1 MSQIQ
6 IGLLLLLLTLL
17 GVVGYNV
24 YLSETTPNEIS
35 YTDFMEQ
42 LQKGEIKAVHLK
54 GGAVKGEDCR
64 KQAFSSF
71 IPDVPAT
78 LTILREKSV
87 LITAEK
93 DTENIGGFLKSM
105 VPVFLILGGYLIF
118 SRTQKKGGS
127 GLGKNKYSSFV
138 PSKNTKVS
146 FEDVAGISEARS
158 ELIEIVESLK
168 NPEKFSSL
176 GGYIPKGVLLQGPPG
191 TGKTLLAKAI
201 AGEASVPFFSIGGSD
216 FVEMF
221 VGVGASRVR
230 ELFTE
235 AKKNAPAIIFIDEID
250 AIGGKRSGGNA
261 TGSNDEREQTLNALL
276 VEMDGFNSD
285 QTVIII
291 AATNRPDILDPAL
304 LRPGRFDRQVT
315 ISLPDAKGRR
325 KILEVH
331 AKKILMAPGVDLS
344 EVARSIPGFSGAEI
358 ANLVNEAAL
367 IGARHNKTAVELS
380 DFEEAKDKISL
391 GLERKNVVINE
402 TVRRV
407 TAYHEA
413 GHAIT
418 AKLLPETDPVHKITI
433 MPRGRALG
441 LTQQLPLDDRYT
453 YSREYLINRIKILM
467 GGRVAEDIVFGHQT
481 TGASND
487 ILTATDIANRL
498 VCEFGMSKTIGPVA
512 YIQEQGGFLGGSPTT
527 RPYSEKTAE
536 NIDKEIK
543 RIIEE
548 CYNETL
554 VLLTE
559 NNKFLHKLAEA
570 LLVNET
576 VDGEEM
582 DIVHYCY
589 MNEKSIEK
597 KLMKHQKE
605 ERAQQNQRISGL
617 PRSFYK
623 EETKC
628 EHEKE

>member
-1 MSQIQ
+1 MSQFQ
-6 IGLLLLLLTLL
+6 IGLLLLLLTFL

-24 YLSETTPNEIS
+24 YLKETTPNEIS
-35 YTDFMEQ
+35 YTDFMER
-42 LQKGEIKAVHLK
+42 LQKGQIESVHLK
-54 GGAVKGEDCR
+54 GGAVVGKDRG
-64 KQAFSSF
+64 KQSFSSYLPD
-71 IPDVPAT
+71 IPST
-78 LTILREKSV
+78 LSILEEKSV
-87 LITAEK
+87 QITAEK

-118 SRTQKKGGS
+118 SQTQKGRGS
-127 GLGKNKYSSFV
+127 GFGKNKYSSFV

-168 NPEKFSSL
+168 HPDKFSSL

-201 AGEASVPFFSIGGSD
+201 AGEASVPFYSIGGSD

-235 AKKNAPAIIFIDEID
+235 AKKNAPSIIFIDEID

-276 VEMDGFNSD
+276 VEMDGFDSD

-291 AATNRPDILDPAL
+291 AATNRPDMLDPAL

-315 ISLPDAKGRR
+315 ISLPDLKGRC

-331 AKKILMAPGVDLS
+331 AKKITLQSGINLS
-344 EVARSIPGFSGAEI
+344 EIARSIPGFSGAEI

-367 IGARHNKTAVELS
+367 MAARHQKIAVELS
-380 DFEEAKDKISL
+380 DFEEARDKISL
-391 GLERKNVVINE
+391 GLERTNIVINE
-402 TVRRV
+402 TIKRV

-418 AKLLPETDPVHKITI
+418 ATLLPETDPIHKITI
-433 MPRGRALG
+433 IPRGMALG
-441 LTQQLPLDDRYT
+441 LTQQIPLDDRYT
-453 YSREYLINRIKILM
+453 YSRNYLINRIKILM
-467 GGRVAEDIVFGHQT
+467 GGRVAEEIVFGHQT

-498 VCEFGMSKTIGPVA
+498 VCEFGMSQAIGPVA
-512 YIQEQGGFLGGSPTT
+512 YIQEQGGFLGGSTMT
-527 RPYSEKTAE
+527 KPYSEKTAE
-536 NIDKEIK
+536 NIDREIK

-548 CYNETL
+548 CYEETVALLNEH
-554 VLLTE
+554 
-559 NNKFLHKLAEA
+559 NKFLHKLAEA

-576 VDGEEM
+576 VDREEM

-589 MNEKSIEK
+589 MNEKRIEK
-597 KLMKHQKE
+597 KFMENHKE
-605 ERAQQNQRISGL
+605 G
-617 PRSFYK
+617 
-623 EETKC
+623 
-628 EHEKE
+628 

>member
-6 IGLLLLLLTLL
+6 TGLLVLFLTFL

-24 YLSETTPNEIS
+24 YLNETTPEEIS

-42 LQKGEIKAVHLK
+42 LQKGEIKTVHLR
-54 GGAVKGEDCR
+54 GGSVKGEDSINR
-64 KQAFSSF
+64 SFSSY
-71 IPDVPAT
+71 IPDVASIMP
-78 LTILREKSV
+78 LLKEKSV

-93 DTENIGGFLKSM
+93 DSESMGGFLKSM
-105 VPVFLILGGYLIF
+105 LPVLLILGGYLIF
-118 SRTQKKGGS
+118 SRMQQAGKS
-127 GLGKNKYSSFV
+127 GFGKSKSSSFL
-138 PSKNTKVS
+138 PSSDTGLT
-146 FEDVAGISEARS
+146 FEDVAGISEART
-158 ELIEIVESLK
+158 ELVEIVESLK
-168 NPEKFSSL
+168 HPEKFSKL

-201 AGEASVPFFSIGGSD
+201 AGEASVPFYSIGGSD

-235 AKKNAPAIIFIDEID
+235 AKKNSPCIIFIDEID

-261 TGSNDEREQTLNALL
+261 TGSDEREQTLNALL
-276 VEMDGFNSD
+276 VEMDGFDSNE
-285 QTVIII
+285 TVIII

-315 ISLPDAKGRR
+315 ITLPDVKGRR

-331 AKKILMAPGVDLS
+331 AKKIVMASGVNLS
-344 EVARSIPGFSGAEI
+344 EIARSIPGFSGAEI

-367 IGARHNKTAVELS
+367 MAARHNKTAVDLQ

-391 GLERKNVVINE
+391 GLERKSAVIDE
-402 TVRRV
+402 KVRRV

-418 AKLLPETDPVHKITI
+418 ATLLEETDPVHKITI
-433 MPRGRALG
+433 IPRGRALG

-453 YSREYLINRIKILM
+453 YSREYLVNRIKILM
-467 GGRVAEDIVFGHQT
+467 AGRAAEEIVFGHQT

-487 ILTATDIANRL
+487 ILSATEIASRL
-498 VCEFGMSKTIGPVA
+498 VCEFGMCQAIGPVA
-512 YIQEQGGFLGGSPTT
+512 YMQEQGGFLGGGSAAKA
-527 RPYSEKTAE
+527 YSEKTAE
-536 NIDKEIK
+536 NIDNEIK
-543 RIIEE
+543 RLIEQ
-548 CYNETL
+548 CYRETKE
-554 VLLTE
+554 LLSE

-576 VDGEEM
+576 VDAEEM
-582 DIVHYCY
+582 DIVHHCY
-589 MNEKSIEK
+589 INEKNIEK
-597 KLMKHQKE
+597 KLLNKQRE
-605 ERAQQNQRISGL
+605 E
-617 PRSFYK
+617 
-623 EETKC
+623 
-628 EHEKE
+628 